1 MILRQRLSA
10 TQRCRLWTRRPY
22 SMLTTMIMFAIWSL
36 AQGFASVSKSFLPT
50 ILLES
55 VDQRQLAVLD
65 GAEWAS
71 IQRLASGGGAAP
83 SANTKYGYTTVVV
96 GKDNQGATI
105 VGMQSSEQPL
115 GIYQESAAK
124 VPVGVNVEDALAT
137 YIASISTVHAV
148 LPRSEK
154 VGGSDES
161 VVGGKV
167 VVVGS
172 SDLACF
178 AAEGLACFG
187 VHVCM
192 VSTGSPKVKPS
203 KVGKSEFYIGNGN
216 EDGKHLLF
224 NLTMHTYPRL
234 QSKSSSQP

>member
-1 MILRQRLSA
+1 
-10 TQRCRLWTRRPY
+10 
-22 SMLTTMIMFAIWSL
+22 MLKALVLFAIWSL
-36 AQGFASVSKSFLPT
+36 AEGFSSASKSLPT
-50 ILLES
+50 ILLQS

-71 IQRLASGGGAAP
+71 IQRLASGGRVSP

-96 GKDNQGATI
+96 GKDSHGTTI
-105 VGMQSSEQPL
+105 VGMQSTEQAL
-115 GIYQESAAK
+115 EIYQESAAK
-124 VPVGVNVEDALAT
+124 VPAGVKTEDVLAT

-148 LPRSEK
+148 LPRSEQ

-167 VVVGS
+167 VVMGS

-203 KVGKSEFYIGNGN
+203 KVGKSEY
-216 EDGKHLLF
+216 
-224 NLTMHTYPRL
+224 
-234 QSKSSSQP
+234 